1 MLWQLF
7 PMGVAMIFPAL
18 EKTLREQSRLLKE
31 ALSIEKDKGRAIAE
45 ANGKKLRELSDRLE
59 TIVAAMETAENERI
73 LSCRRLQ
80 KQRPDLFDGKSDL
93 RASDLMHALDLLSD
107 QGVPVEQERDL
118 LSLLLLDLRKL
129 QTLNQENQNALER
142 ASTNLNS
149 VLEHASGKDKM
160 YSPAGSDKK
169 KSDSPSLILN
179 ATV

>member
-1 MLWQLF
+1 M
-7 PMGVAMIFPAL
+7 
-18 EKTLREQSRLLKE
+18 
-31 ALSIEKDKGRAIAE
+31 
-45 ANGKKLRELSDRLE
+45 
-59 TIVAAMETAENERI
+59 
-73 LSCRRLQ
+73 
-80 KQRPDLFDGKSDL
+80 
-93 RASDLMHALDLLSD
+93 
-107 QGVPVEQERDL
+107 EQERDL